1 MLFITLDGRYWL
13 IRYRFHVFG
22 SGLLCR
28 ASCVRPQYPM
38 KHPGEKKEIHV
49 TQNGEEVFYQRE
61 CLSEPSDLLEIFE
74 ILQHMKYMKSTGR
87 DD

>member
-1 MLFITLDGRYWL
+1 
-13 IRYRFHVFG
+13 
-22 SGLLCR
+22 
-28 ASCVRPQYPM
+28 M